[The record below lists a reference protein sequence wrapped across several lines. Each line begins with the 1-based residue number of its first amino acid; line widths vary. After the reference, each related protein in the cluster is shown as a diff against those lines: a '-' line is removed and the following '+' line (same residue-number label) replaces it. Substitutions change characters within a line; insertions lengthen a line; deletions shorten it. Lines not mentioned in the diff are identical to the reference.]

1 MIVFLIANVTFTESP
16 KDVHCQLEISPKIFM
31 RCSVHVEGDRTPLV
45 RWRLSGAEYTPS
57 TLPDRFNSNTTG
69 LSINPVT
76 HDDDGL
82 TVQCYV
88 LLVDLPHITARNS
101 SIGVIHVLNPVAAS
115 ANQTLQETNQ
125 AKPTE
130 ITLYTSGA
138 SSTKKENHVAIIL
151 CVTMIAAMTLYMQYN
166 V

>member
-1 MIVFLIANVTFTESP
+1 MMMMDSLYSAMFCWLIFHTLQHVT
-16 KDVHCQLEISPKIFM
+16 V
-31 RCSVHVEGDRTPLV
+31 PLA
-45 RWRLSGAEYTPS
+45 L
-57 TLPDRFNSNTTG
+57 F
-69 LSINPVT
+69 
-76 HDDDGL
+76 
-82 TVQCYV
+82 
-88 LLVDLPHITARNS
+88 
-101 SIGVIHVLNPVAAS
+101 HVLNPVAAS